1 MTQNKSN
8 IYKSTWNISNRYM
21 LVWKHGEYGNYGNYK
36 YSLLIITVGYVLR
49 SEYNIKTMD
58 IIPKQDNRT
67 QKNND

>member
-1 MTQNKSN
+1 
-8 IYKSTWNISNRYM
+8 M

-49 SEYNIKTMD
+49 SEYNIKIMD